1 MDVKNLKKRLKYITE
16 LRKSTTLEIKSI
28 TNELIKIKNK
38 RINRNKKELRDYY
51 QENKFYG
58 VKDIR
63 NLFDND
69 YDDDDYVYDG
79 IRQFFLVKTKKESFK
94 SNLSKNKF
102 YGVKDIRNLFDN
114 DDDDDDDDDNDDD
127 IYAGT
132 EYLFHEEIMYYSFKN
147 NGLEYDEIKKLM
159 LVITKKECSKYGIE
173 YNELIED
180 KKDEEFSKNGLKY
193 EEIKRLL
200 GIVLKKE
207 ENKYLSCKNGLEYD
221 EIKTLMLVIIKKECS
236 KYGIEYNELIED

>member
-1 MDVKNLKKRLKYITE
+1 MDVKNLKKRLKYIRE
-16 LRKSTTLEIKSI
+16 LRKSTTLEMKSI

-69 YDDDDYVYDG
+69 
-79 IRQFFLVKTKKESFK
+79 
-94 SNLSKNKF
+94 
-102 YGVKDIRNLFDN
+102 
-114 DDDDDDDDDNDDD
+114 DDDDDDDEDNDYD
-127 IYAGT
+127 IYEGI
-132 EYLFHEEIMYYSFKN
+132 EFLFHEEIMYYSFKN

-159 LVITKKECSKYGIE
+159 LVITKKECTKYGIE

-207 ENKYLSCKNGLEYD
+207 ENKYLSSKNDLEYD
-221 EIKTLMLVIIKKECS
+221 EIKTLMVLS
-236 KYGIEYNELIED
+236 WPHMLY